1 MKIQSIINELV
12 KNGMLDDG
20 DEKKVRQAY
29 ALAVKAHQGQKRKNG
44 DPYIIHPEETALT
57 VARWH
62 LDVTTTIAA
71 LLHDVVEDAGVESKY
86 IAELFGDE
94 VAFLVD
100 GVTKISKVKFRGDEA
115 QAETLKK
122 MILALSED
130 IRVVFVKLADRL
142 HNMNTLSYLPPNKQH
157 RIALETS
164 EIYAPLAYRL
174 GLGTVSGDL
183 QDLAFPYLYPKEH
196 RILTD
201 MLKEHFQYGN
211 KYVEKIRKIIEAE
224 IQKQPIKLIRVDYR
238 AKRISSLY
246 KKMLK
251 NEMNLDR
258 IYDLIALRVIVETVE
273 DCYAVLGL
281 IHSLWPPLPGKIKD
295 YIALPKPNGYRSIHT
310 TVICEDGKPTEFQI
324 RTEEMHHENEYGV
337 AAYWAYSESKS
348 KNEYKSGRAIFADA
362 KQAHWINQLKSWQN
376 EIAKSEEYI
385 QSLKID
391 FFKDRIFVITPR
403 GDVIDLPATAT
414 PVDFAYAIHTDI
426 GNSCTGAKVNG
437 RIAALSTNL
446 ESGDVVEIITQ
457 KNKKKPSEAWLEFV
471 KSSRAKLR
479 IRAAIR
485 NEGGGLVPQ
494 SMKITIVSI
503 DRMGLLKD
511 VSSAFTLNRI
521 EINSMN
527 STLSQ
532 RGDLATIKVIVPAEC
547 KDRLERTL
555 LKIKKLE
562 GVKEISFS

>member
-1 MKIQSIINELV
+1 MKIQAIINELS

-20 DEKKVRQAY
+20 DEQKVRSAH
-29 ALAVKAHQGQKRKNG
+29 ALAVEAHQGQKRKNG

-71 LLHDVVEDAGVESKY
+71 LLHDVVEDAGVESKE
-86 IAELFGDE
+86 ISEKFSPE

-130 IRVVFVKLADRL
+130 MRVVFVKLADRL
-142 HNMNTLSYLPPNKQH
+142 HNMNTLSYLPPNKQQ

-201 MLKEHFQYGN
+201 MLKEHFLNGD
-211 KYVEKIRKIIEAE
+211 KYVTGVRNIIEGE
-224 IQKQPIKLIRVDYR
+224 IKKQPIKLVRVDHR

-246 KKMLK
+246 KKMQK
-251 NEMNLDR
+251 YEMNLER
-258 IYDLIALRVIVETVE
+258 IYDLIALRVVVETVE

-324 RTEEMHHENEYGV
+324 RTEAMHRENEYGV
-337 AAYWAYSESKS
+337 AAYWAYSEG
-348 KNEYKSGRAIFADA
+348 KNRGEYKSGKAIFASA
-362 KQAHWINQLKSWQN
+362 KQTHWVSQLKAWQN

-403 GDVIDLPATAT
+403 GDVIDLPSGAT
-414 PVDFAYAIHTDI
+414 PIDFAYAIHTGI
-426 GNSCTGAKVNG
+426 GNACVGSKVNG
-437 RIAALSTNL
+437 KIASLSSEL

-457 KNKKKPSEAWLEFV
+457 KNKKKPSEAWLEIV
-471 KSSRAKLR
+471 KSSRARLR
-479 IRAAIR
+479 IRAAMR

-494 SMKITIVSI
+494 STKISITSI
-503 DRMGLLKD
+503 DRHGLLKD
-511 VSSAFTLNRI
+511 ISSILAGARVEVNNI
-521 EINSMN
+521 S
-527 STLSQ
+527 STNAHKGGLV
-532 RGDLATIKVIVPAEC
+532 TIKVMVPSDC
-547 KDRLERTL
+547 KDRLDRVI
-555 LKIKKLE
+555 LKIRKLD
-562 GVKEISFS
+562 GVKEIAIG